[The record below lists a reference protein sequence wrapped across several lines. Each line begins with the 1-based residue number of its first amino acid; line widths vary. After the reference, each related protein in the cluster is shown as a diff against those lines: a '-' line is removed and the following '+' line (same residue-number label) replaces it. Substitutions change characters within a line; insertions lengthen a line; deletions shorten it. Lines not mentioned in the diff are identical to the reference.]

1 MNKNDFKKMLNEFE
15 AEFIKV
21 NNSENLQQLKEN
33 YIKLELVRE
42 NIFDSLFE
50 KVQDTDERGEFL
62 KTFSKFEYEIPYSI
76 PLFGNDDLDTI
87 DSLFEDYNGYF
98 QRFGCLNAEQIIS
111 WSDTEVLFDDEFGN
125 IDIVTRP
132 DTLVG
137 KAE

>member
-42 NIFDSLFE
+42 SVFDSLFE
-50 KVQDTDERGEFL
+50 KVLDTDERGEFL
-62 KTFSKFEYEIPYSI
+62 KIFSKFEYEIPYSI

>member
-42 NIFDSLFE
+42 SVFDSLFE
-50 KVQDTDERGEFL
+50 KVLDTDERGEFL
-62 KTFSKFEYEIPYSI
+62 KKFSKFEYEIPYSI

>member
-15 AEFIKV
+15 EEFIKV

-42 NIFDSLFE
+42 SVFDSLFE
-50 KVQDTDERGEFL
+50 KVLDTDERGEFL

>member
-1 MNKNDFKKMLNEFE
+1 
-15 AEFIKV
+15 
-21 NNSENLQQLKEN
+21 
-33 YIKLELVRE
+33 
-42 NIFDSLFE
+42 LF
-50 KVQDTDERGEFL
+50 
-62 KTFSKFEYEIPYSI
+62 S
-76 PLFGNDDLDTI
+76 DDGIDQV

-137 KAE
+137 KVE

>member
-42 NIFDSLFE
+42 SVFDSLFE
-50 KVQDTDERGEFL
+50 KVLDTDERGEFL

-76 PLFGNDDLDTI
+76 PLFGNDDLDII
-87 DSLFEDYNGYF
+87 DSLFEEYNGYF